1 MSASPAN
8 GEVRIWK
15 MFLSQYYGEYI
26 ETIYFNNISLV
37 WLESLLA
44 FTFWLRNNLC
54 VDLTKVT
61 SASRVSQKT
70 QIRERHDIRVRGKNI
85 MSRWETGQLWAAGRK
100 KLFGFTSQR
109 DTGWRLT
116 VTLLVSSW
124 SCFFET
130 STEPI
135 LRVKLT
141 LKNVDE

>member
-1 MSASPAN
+1 MSASPAK
-8 GEVRIWK
+8 GEVWIWK

-26 ETIYFNNISLV
+26 ETVYFNNIWLG
-37 WLESLLA
+37 WLESLYA

-85 MSRWETGQLWAAGRK
+85 MSRWETGQLWADRK
-100 KLFGFTSQR
+100 KLSGFTSRR

-124 SCFFET
+124 SCFFEP

-141 LKNVDE
+141 LKNVNV